1 AGRRTLTGGNLGTPV
16 IAARGRPR
24 ASAVVEVSSFQLE
37 WVDRFRPAV
46 GCLLN
51 LSPDHLDRHGSF
63 SAYRA
68 AKARL
73 FAAQTPDDFAVLN
86 RDDHETWKLAGG
98 LAARVASFGME
109 PAAPWA

>member
-37 WVDRFRPAV
+37 WVDGFRPAV

-51 LSPDHLDRHGSF
+51 LSPDHLDRHGSL
-63 SAYRA
+63 SGYRD

-73 FAAQTPDDFAVLN
+73 FAAQTADDFAVLN
-86 RDDHETWKLAGG
+86 RDDPETWRLAKGLAGRG
-98 LAARVASFGME
+98 VSFGME
-109 PAAPWA
+109 RVD